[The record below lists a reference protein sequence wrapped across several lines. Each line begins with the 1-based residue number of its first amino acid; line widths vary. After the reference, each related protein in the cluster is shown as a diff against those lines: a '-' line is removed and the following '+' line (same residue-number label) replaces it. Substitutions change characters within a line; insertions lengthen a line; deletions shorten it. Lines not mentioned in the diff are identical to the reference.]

1 MEVNNP
7 KYRNQGIHVVCSIF
21 TVDKGVT
28 KVLLIRRKNEPF
40 KGMWA
45 LVGGALYNDE
55 ELIDGLKRELKEK
68 TGIENIHL
76 EMANVYSRIDRS
88 PVMRMVAISY
98 IGIVDKNK
106 LSILKETLK
115 TVDCDWFPLDRI
127 PKLAYDHNEI
137 LEDAAK
143 LLKERIK
150 KTDMLRYLYPSGF
163 TMPEIQKVYES
174 ILGVSFDRRNFRK
187 KLLSL
192 GFIKETNKTERFE
205 GKKPAKIYEFKKQN
219 EIKSIFYLFYSSV
232 KCNFVHMY

>member
-7 KYRNQGIHVVCSIF
+7 KYRSQGIHVVCSIF

-219 EIKSIFYLFYSSV
+219 EIKSIF
-232 KCNFVHMY
+232 

>member
-192 GFIKETNKTERFE
+192 GFIKVSNKTERFE
-205 GKKPAKIYEFKKQN
+205 GKKPAKIYEFKKQY
-219 EIKSIFYLFYSSV
+219 EIKSIF
-232 KCNFVHMY
+232 

>member
-127 PKLAYDHNEI
+127 SKLAYDHNEI

-219 EIKSIFYLFYSSV
+219 EIKSIF
-232 KCNFVHMY
+232 

>member
-1 MEVNNP
+1 M
-7 KYRNQGIHVVCSIF
+7 
-21 TVDKGVT
+21 
-28 KVLLIRRKNEPF
+28 
-40 KGMWA
+40 
-45 LVGGALYNDE
+45 
-55 ELIDGLKRELKEK
+55 
-68 TGIENIHL
+68 
-76 EMANVYSRIDRS
+76 
-88 PVMRMVAISY
+88 
-98 IGIVDKNK
+98 IG
-106 LSILKETLK
+106 
-115 TVDCDWFPLDRI
+115 FPLDRI

-219 EIKSIFYLFYSSV
+219 EIKSIF
-232 KCNFVHMY
+232 